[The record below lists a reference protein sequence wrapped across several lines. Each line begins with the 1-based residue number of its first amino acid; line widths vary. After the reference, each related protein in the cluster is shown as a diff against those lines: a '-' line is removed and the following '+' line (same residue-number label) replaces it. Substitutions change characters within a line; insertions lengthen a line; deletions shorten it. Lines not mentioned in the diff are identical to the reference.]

1 MKILVTGANGMVARA
16 AAEFCRSSGDEVIAL
31 DRRSLDISNRDSV
44 IEVVGINTPEAI
56 INCAAFT
63 DVDGAESNEIA
74 AYTANSDGPANLAA
88 AAKACS
94 AKLVTIST
102 DYVFDGLFEGFYT
115 EDAAPAPL
123 GVYAKTKYDGEL
135 RAAQEDP
142 DSVIVRSGWIYGHG
156 GTNFLSVIPELLK
169 AGKHITAI
177 SDSFG
182 TPTFAGDLA
191 RRLREL
197 AASDIRGVVHVTNAG
212 EGSTYYGVACEIAD
226 LLGIER
232 SRITPISDADLKRPA
247 PRPHSS
253 RLATKRLAELGF
265 DELPDWRDALARFVK
280 A

>member
-1 MKILVTGANGMVARA
+1 MKVLVTGAKGMVARA
-16 AAEFCRSSGDEVIAL
+16 VAEYCRSVGDEVIAL
-31 DRRSLDISNRDSV
+31 DRSSLDISDREVCRSTADS
-44 IEVVGINTPEAI
+44 ILPDAI

-74 AYTANSDGPANLAA
+74 AYAANSDGPANLAA
-88 AAKACS
+88 AAKNCG
-94 AKLVTIST
+94 AKFLTIST
-102 DYVFDGLFEGFYT
+102 DYVFDGTSDGFYT
-115 EDAAPAPL
+115 EEDIPNPL

-135 RAAQEDP
+135 RAAEENA
-142 DSVIVRSGWIYGHG
+142 DSVIVRSGWIYGFG
-156 GTNFLSVIPELLK
+156 GTNFLSVIPDLLK
-169 AGKHITAI
+169 AGKQITAI

-197 AASDIRGVVHVTNAG
+197 AAKDVKEVVHLTNDG
-212 EGSTYYGVACEIAD
+212 MGSTYYGVACEIAD

-253 RLATKRLAELGF
+253 RLASKRLAELGL
-265 DELPDWRDALARFVK
+265 DELPEWSDALRRFVK